1 MPIRSLSVVISAETG
16 QFTASMRSA
25 ATEVEVFARAATTA
39 AAGLARFDEA
49 AAVAGRAATET
60 GAGAAAAAT
69 EVARLGT
76 AAAAGAAEVARLEA
90 TAAGAAAGAERLGAA
105 SGTAA
110 AGTARLDAST
120 AAAAVTAERLGVA
133 AEAASV
139 GTARVG
145 EVAAAASV
153 EVGRLGTASAAAA
166 GAAGGL
172 ESAAAAISQLDAAAV
187 AGATSVS
194 RLGTAGTTA
203 ARGAER
209 IGTAATAAAA
219 GLERLDAVAAASVAA
234 IEAVGAASAQA
245 ATEVGALRTA
255 LTQVATR
262 VERLAPAVVQ
272 LAPSLLAFG
281 AAADAASGG
290 TGRLAETATVAAA
303 ASGRLAEASAAS
315 AAASAASTGSLA
327 ASSAAIS
334 RVGTAAGGTVAQAA
348 RMEGAVAGSTSAIS
362 RLGTVGQAAQTG
374 LMVVGVALIAAAAG
388 AVKFEASMR
397 NVASIDEQVQNSF
410 KQTSQAVLDLAK
422 DVPQSANTL
431 ASGLYNIT
439 SSGFYASDAMSILR
453 TSAVA
458 ASAGLTT
465 TDTASKAIVASLNA
479 YGMKASDAT
488 RISDALF
495 NTVNYGVI
503 SFEELTGAIAHSVGN
518 AARAGVSIEQ
528 LGAGLATMTLSGMS
542 ASEAGVSMNNVLSKL
557 IKPSTALSEATKKL
571 GINLQQDLA
580 NPAIGLYGVFDKL
593 QNSTELNVK
602 TILAWFPEIRAAR
615 GAMALLSG
623 EGANYER
630 VIGEM
635 GTQQA
640 NAGATMRVF
649 AEQSKSTKHELEML
663 GNQIAVAG
671 IELGTAMLP
680 GINQAVNG
688 LETFGGMVKRAG
700 SEAAQQAAP
709 GFRDL
714 GDAIGNVG
722 DIARG
727 LELGPLIGLA
737 AKIGLGALVE
747 GFNQLGGAL
756 KQASGFLADNR
767 VAVMGLAGAYAALK
781 LETIVTGIY
790 NLASAVVSAGIGAFN
805 RFDAAVA
812 QAATSVRNFGGGSLA
827 AGFVAFSATAAVAT
841 AGIYLVAE
849 AFQEAAARARDLAA
863 VRDQVAQILKP
874 VDGNTL
880 ASFQQARDKLADMT
894 AAAVRQVQAGG
905 DLVNN
910 TLHLGVTMQEA
921 GKATDELNQKQ
932 TAMTTNAR
940 TLGQQFNLSK
950 GAVMALAQRYNIDL
964 SQGMTTVDG
973 KSGSLATR
981 FGALMTSMT
990 AAAGSGLTLEE
1001 AGKRIDT
1008 AMTSADQAVKD
1019 LNTDLDILYGRTW
1032 AAQQSADAFQTALNG
1047 ISDKSSLATTSTG
1060 GFTTVL
1066 TGNSSEAIK
1075 NRTAILG
1082 AAEAAG
1088 QHAASIA
1095 KMTGSADAGN
1105 EVLSQMITSLIGLAT
1120 QGGFS
1125 RQEVEELVNHGLTP
1139 LAQFGS
1145 IETQVSTPGATKST
1159 AEVKDLGS
1167 AIGALVPT
1175 AQVPTSVPGATQA
1188 TGEITGLGAAI
1199 GALSPTAQVPTSTP
1213 GAVQATGEINGL
1225 NSSLVLTPKD
1235 TQAKVSAPGAV
1246 QATGQANGLAAALGR
1261 IPRDISV
1268 KVHMYQDT
1276 PGALGASV
1284 GAMAATGGKSSGYAT
1299 GGPIGGQV
1307 SGPGTGTS
1315 DSVPIM
1321 ASNGEWVINSQ
1332 AASGYG
1338 SRAMAA
1344 INDGTAQIV
1353 VPRGYASGGPI
1364 TANPAA
1370 ASASGAA
1377 AGAGAGSGSSSAT
1390 RAVQLIA
1397 SGATT
1402 LADVYAGAANG
1413 ASAAARALRELT
1425 PRLWQADQNSATLT
1439 GTTSELTKVVAG
1451 WVGMLAAAATR
1462 TDGQRLS
1469 AAQLGQQMLTL
1480 AVGQVPQLQGAQQ
1493 LATLASQAATLAQE
1507 AQRTGAVNLGA
1518 VLTLAGQTIVPA
1530 LTAQTGL
1537 HTTASGANTTAV
1549 QLATTASGLMT
1560 QAVQLG
1566 TQTTDLGTQATTSG
1580 TAAVDL
1586 NTTAST
1592 LNTTA
1597 VQASTTATGEQTT
1610 ATNTAATAATAF
1622 SGTVDTATGS
1632 LNTNA
1637 GAATAAAAAVRD
1649 YTAAL
1654 AAIPAN
1660 VTTTVTT
1667 QYVTVGAAGGAGF
1680 AGGGRIS
1687 GPGTGTSDNVPI
1699 MASHGEWVIR
1709 AAAAARY
1716 GDRAM
1721 AAVNAGTAKIVHAG
1735 GAVLPTAAYAG
1746 GGRIGHYAS
1755 GGMVRGDMAPVGG
1768 VVNNFASTVHVT
1780 VSGASGDPG
1789 SIAAAVRQE
1798 VNGAFSQLATRIGAR
1813 PGRGR

>member
-1 MPIRSLSVVISAETG
+1 MAIRNLSVVISAETAA
-16 QFTASMRSA
+16 FTAAMRAA

-90 TAAGAAAGAERLGAA
+90 TAAGAAAGAERLGTA

-281 AAADAASGG
+281 AAADAASVG
-290 TGRLAETATVAAA
+290 TGRLAETTTVAAGATARLDA
-303 ASGRLAEASAAS
+303 AAAAGAATQRASAAS
-315 AAASAASTGSLA
+315 SAASA
-327 ASSAAIS
+327 AAIS

-348 RMEGAVAGSTSAIS
+348 RMENAVAGSVTAVS
-362 RLGTVGQAAQTG
+362 RLGTSAASAAQTG
-374 LMVVGVALIAAAAG
+374 VMVLGVALIAAVAG
-388 AVKFEASMR
+388 AVQFEASMH
-397 NVASIDEQVQNSF
+397 NVASIDSQVQASF
-410 KQTSQAVLDLAK
+410 KETSQAVINMSKEL
-422 DVPQSANTL
+422 PQSANTL
-431 ASGLYNIT
+431 AAGLYNIA
-439 SSGFYASDAMSILR
+439 SSGYYGADAMHILE

-479 YGMKASDAT
+479 YGLSASDAG

-503 SFEELTGAIAHSVGN
+503 SFEQLTGAIAHSVGN
-518 AARAGVSIEQ
+518 AAKAKVSIEQ

-557 IKPSTALSEATKKL
+557 IKPSAALASTAVQL
-571 GINLQQDLA
+571 GMNLQNDLA
-580 NPAIGLYGVFDKL
+580 NPAIGLSGVMLKL
-593 QNSTELNVK
+593 SDASQGSLRSF
-602 TILAWFPEIRAAR
+602 LAWFPEIRAAR
-615 GAMALLSG
+615 GALALAAG
-623 EGANYER
+623 EGQRYGDI
-630 VIGEM
+630 VKKM
-635 GTQQA
+635 GTEQA
-640 NAGATMRVF
+640 NAGATMRAF
-649 AEQSKSTKHELEML
+649 NEQAKSTKHELEML
-663 GNQIAVAG
+663 GNQVAAAG
-671 IELGTAMLP
+671 LELGMAMLP
-680 GINQAVNG
+680 GIEKAVAG
-688 LETFGGMVKRAG
+688 LESLGSKVKAIG
-700 SEAAQQAAP
+700 LEVAQQAAP

-714 GDAIGNVG
+714 GTAIGNVV

-727 LELGPLIGLA
+727 LQLDQLVGLA
-737 AKIGLGALVE
+737 GKIGIGVLVE

-767 VAVMGLAGAYAALK
+767 IAVMALVGAYAALK
-781 LETIVTGIY
+781 LETIVTSVY
-790 NLASAVVSAGIGAFN
+790 NLASAIVGAGISAFN

-812 QAATSVRNFGGGSLA
+812 QAAASVRTFGGGNLA

-863 VRDQVAQILKP
+863 VRDQVAQVLKP
-874 VDGNTL
+874 VDGTTI
-880 ASFQQARDKLADMT
+880 ASFQQARDKLAEMT
-894 AAAVRQVQAGG
+894 EAARRQVEAGG

-910 TLHLGVTMQEA
+910 ALHLGVTMREV
-921 GKATDELNQKQ
+921 GVATEELNQRQ
-932 TAMTTNAR
+932 IAMTTNTRNLASE
-940 TLGQQFNLSK
+940 FNLSEA
-950 GAVMALAQRYNIDL
+950 GVTRLAQKYGVDL

-973 KSGSLATR
+973 KSVSLSQR
-981 FGALMTSMT
+981 FREIAT
-990 AAAGSGLTLEE
+990 AALGAGLSSAQVESGMK
-1001 AGKRIDT
+1001 AIDL
-1008 AMTSADQAVKD
+1008 ASGGADQAVKD
-1019 LNTDLDILYGRTW
+1019 LTVTLNLFAGNGLS
-1032 AAQQSADAFQTALNG
+1032 AQQAADAFATAINS
-1047 ISDKSSLATTSTG
+1047 ITDKTSLATTATG
-1060 GFTTVL
+1060 GFSTAL
-1066 TGNSSEAIK
+1066 TGNSNEAIK
-1075 NRTAILG
+1075 NREAILQAMQ
-1082 AAEAAG
+1082 AAMQHATAVTQLTGDTDQGTAAFMQHKQAIIDAATAAG
-1088 QHAASIA
+1088 LDRQQVNDLIDSL
-1095 KMTGSADAGN
+1095 N
-1105 EVLSQMITSLIGLAT
+1105 MIPPDVKS
-1120 QGGFS
+1120 
-1125 RQEVEELVNHGLTP
+1125 N
-1139 LAQFGS
+1139 
-1145 IETQVSTPGATKST
+1145 VSTPGAKEST
-1159 AEVKDLGS
+1159 ADVRALIAALDGVHNVSATVKTTYID
-1167 AIGALVPT
+1167 AY
-1175 AQVPTSVPGATQA
+1175 QQ
-1188 TGEITGLGAAI
+1188 
-1199 GALSPTAQVPTSTP
+1199 LSPV
-1213 GAVQATGEINGL
+1213 
-1225 NSSLVLTPKD
+1225 
-1235 TQAKVSAPGAV
+1235 
-1246 QATGQANGLAAALGR
+1246 AAAKNFPSG
-1261 IPRDISV
+1261 IKP
-1268 KVHMYQDT
+1268 
-1276 PGALGASV
+1276 PGQ
-1284 GAMAATGGKSSGYAT
+1284 AT
-1299 GGPIGGQV
+1299 GGPV

-1315 DSVPIM
+1315 DDVPIM
-1321 ASNGEWVINSQ
+1321 ASNGEWVINSR
-1332 AASGYG
+1332 AAGGYG

-1370 ASASGAA
+1370 ASVG
-1377 AGAGAGSGSSSAT
+1377 GAGSVGASAGSGTNNAT

-1493 LATLASQAATLAQE
+1493 LGTLASQAATIAQE

-1566 TQTTDLGTQATTSG
+1566 TQTTQVDTQTTTVATATRDLGTTSTTLATAASDLNTQSTTLGTQATDANTTSTQG
-1580 TAAVDL
+1580 
-1586 NTTAST
+1586 NTAST
-1592 LNTTA
+1592 TA
-1597 VQASTTATGEQTT
+1597 LTAATGEQTT
-1610 ATNTAATAATAF
+1610 ATNTGAAATTAF
-1622 SGTVDTATGS
+1622 TGVVTTSSGA
-1632 LNTNA
+1632 LNENA
-1637 GAATAAAAAVRD
+1637 GAASAAAAAVRD
-1649 YTAAL
+1649 YAAAL
-1654 AAIPAN
+1654 AAVPAN

-1667 QYVTVGAAGGAGF
+1667 NYVTTGTPAAAGGGGF
-1680 AGGGRIS
+1680 AVGGRVS
-1687 GPGTGTSDNVPI
+1687 GPGTGTSDDIPI
-1699 MASHGEWVIR
+1699 RVSHGEWVIR

-1735 GAVLPTAAYAG
+1735 GSAGAPAATGAYAG
-1746 GGRIGHYAS
+1746 GGRIGHYAA
-1755 GGMVRGDMAPVGG
+1755 GGMVRGDWAPVAATNITISAPVNL
-1768 VVNNFASTVHVT
+1768 VVPS
-1780 VSGASGDPG
+1780 SGDT
-1789 SIAAAVRQE
+1789 SADIAAAAQQAVNQAMRQ
-1798 VNGAFSQLATRIGAR
+1798 VADRIGAR
-1813 PGRGR
+1813 VGRGR